1 MHNANWRFISIHL
14 NNRPA
19 APSFKPMSIRSPH
32 GITARPARAA
42 PKVMVAVI
50 AGPDA
55 PLVATAAELA
65 RWRALTPLTLWSTVS
80 VDDASPDEILR
91 GVAAELAR
99 QNVGVAQFIL
109 LGEGKTARTAL
120 ELVLQGAL
128 DCAGILAIA
137 LPCAALPFRIVPTAA
152 AIRLVVQ
159 RRDCGNVPADLVTAL
174 RAADIDA
181 RITSLDPAVT
191 RDARTAASAAET
203 FVLELVANA
212 SRQSRHQSRLG
223 V

>member
-1 MHNANWRFISIHL
+1 M
-14 NNRPA
+14 
-19 APSFKPMSIRSPH
+19 
-32 GITARPARAA
+32 RPARAA
-42 PKVMVAVI
+42 AKVMVAVI

-55 PLVATAAELA
+55 PLVATPAELP
-65 RWRALTPLTLWSTVS
+65 RWRALTPLALWATVA
-80 VDDASPDEILR
+80 VNDASPDEILR

-99 QNVGVAQFIL
+99 QEAGAAQLIL
-109 LGEGKTARTAL
+109 LAGGKAARTAL
-120 ELVLQGAL
+120 ELVLERAL

-159 RRDCGNVPADLVTAL
+159 HRDRGDVPGDLVTAL
-174 RAADIDA
+174 CAADIDA
-181 RITSLDPAVT
+181 RVACLDPTVA
-191 RDARTAASAAET
+191 REARTAASAAET

-212 SRQSRHQSRLG
+212 SHQSRHRARHG